1 MTGSGKDA
9 VNLYREWW
17 EVARRIRSDADRG
30 RYLMTIL
37 DYAFDGVEP
46 EDEQLDVLTL
56 QARMYIDRQR
66 AAYADLQSRR
76 QAAGRLG
83 GLQTQAN
90 ASKRKQVLAM
100 TSKRKQNQAQYNTTQ
115 HKYIKKKIA
124 LTRYPKRKRS
134 KLRLA
139 RRVKIQP

>member
-30 RYLMTIL
+30 RYLMAIL

-90 ASKRKQVLAM
+90 ASKRKQ
-100 TSKRKQNQAQYNTTQ
+100 NQAQYNTTQ
-115 HKYIKKKIA
+115 YKILKKKRV
-124 LTRYPKRKRS
+124 LTHSPKRKRS
-134 KLRLA
+134 KLRRA
-139 RRVKIQP
+139 